1 MCDDII
7 KAVDSASANVTFNC
21 ARRCLEC
28 ESVIVISIE
37 ILLVCKNKCY
47 LQVYLDNYAYKTV
60 SKQMIDYLDDNLFET
75 NED

>member
-1 MCDDII
+1 M
-7 KAVDSASANVTFNC
+7 DSASTNVTFNWT
-21 ARRCLEC
+21 RRCLEC
-28 ESVIVISIE
+28 ESVIVISID
-37 ILLVCKNKCY
+37 ILLVCKNKYY